1 MLPPALPSQ
10 AARRRQ
16 AQTAFPF
23 APHRSGNGLG
33 NLPQHFLRI
42 RHEPTIGFDS
52 VSYGLAALATPPA
65 SNPGKPM
72 KNLGFFA
79 NETHSQIDI
88 IGLTG
93 ARSAV
98 R

>member
-1 MLPPALPSQ
+1 MPPPAPPSQ
-10 AARRRQ
+10 AARRRRAQ
-16 AQTAFPF
+16 AAFPS

-33 NLPQHFLRI
+33 NPPQHFLRI
-42 RHEPTIGFDS
+42 RHELTINFDS
-52 VSYGLAALATPPA
+52 VSYGLATLATPPA
-65 SNPGKPM
+65 SDPGKPA

-79 NETHSQIDI
+79 NETHSQVDI